1 MSEARRDHVEEGA
14 RSTDWEAELRALLKK
29 KGYEVAEVPEV
40 IGGPRRRLPDE
51 PPPPDTTE
59 ETA

>member
-1 MSEARRDHVEEGA
+1 MEAEQR
-14 RSTDWEAELRALLKK
+14 RSTDWEGELRALLKK

-51 PPPPDTTE
+51 TQPPGTTE